1 MGPPSGAESESLPDD
16 VRKTALPRLRLSALE
31 LTVWASGTCFKKSLL
46 NVMEAL
52 LWNLP
57 LRSLLD

>member
-16 VRKTALPRLRLSALE
+16 VRKAALPKPRLSVLE

-46 NVMEAL
+46 NVMETL
-52 LWNLP
+52 FWNLQ